1 MYALFAPL
9 AGGLLTLMNILNS
22 VLAVRV
28 GNYVSL
34 IVIHSVG
41 LVALCLILLIRKERG
56 SGAKL
61 PFYYYGGG
69 FVGVG
74 TVLACNVAYAKLDA
88 SLAVSLALLGQLI
101 GSIVVDTTGL
111 LGRKKYP
118 LSARSLPGIVLAL
131 VGIIIISGPWAGKI
145 SFMALALISG
155 LLPSVSFTMNSQLGV
170 AKGIFRSAWMN
181 YALGLVT
188 TLVLIAIV
196 RPPLAQGVAGLG
208 GTGLLYIVGGGLLG
222 VVMVVATNFIF
233 PKIPALWSTL
243 LMFTGQALTGV
254 IVDAIAQGSFS
265 GRKLAGT
272 LIVLSGMGVN
282 AALDRKKV
290 IRRMGKRTA

>member
-22 VLAVRV
+22 ALAARV

-34 IVIHSVG
+34 LVIHSVG
-41 LVALCLILLIRKERG
+41 LVALCLVLLARKEKS

-74 TVLACNVAYAKLDA
+74 TVLACNVAYGSLDTA
-88 SLAVSLALLGQLI
+88 LAVALALLGQLI
-101 GSIVVDTTGL
+101 GSIVVDATGL

-118 LSARSLPGIVLAL
+118 LSARSLPGIVLAF
-131 VGIIIISGPWAGKI
+131 VGIIIIAGSWEGKI
-145 SFMALALISG
+145 GFMALALISG
-155 LLPSVSFTMNSQLGV
+155 FLPSISFTMNSQLGV
-170 AKGIFRSAWMN
+170 ARGIFKSAWMN
-181 YALGLVT
+181 YAVGLAT
-188 TLVLIAIV
+188 SLALIAIV
-196 RPPLAQGVAGLG
+196 RPPLAQGAAGLG
-208 GTGLLYIVGGGLLG
+208 DTGILYIAGGGLLG
-222 VVMVVATNFIF
+222 VVMIVVTNFIF

-254 IVDAIAQGSFS
+254 IIDAVAQGSFS

-272 LIVLSGMGVN
+272 LVVLAGMGVN
-282 AALDRKKV
+282 AALDRKK
-290 IRRMGKRTA
+290 AEA

>member
-22 VLAVRV
+22 VLAARV

-41 LVALCLILLIRKERG
+41 LVALCLVLLACKEKG

-74 TVLACNVAYAKLDA
+74 TVLACNVAYGNLDA
-88 SLAVSLALLGQLI
+88 ALAVALALLGQFI
-101 GSIVVDTTGL
+101 GSIVVDATGL
-111 LGRKKYP
+111 LERKKYP
-118 LSARSLPGIVLAL
+118 LSARSLPGIVLAF
-131 VGIIIISGPWAGKI
+131 VGIIIIAGSWKGKI
-145 SFMALALISG
+145 GFMVLALISG
-155 LLPSVSFTMNSQLGV
+155 LLPSISFIMNSQLGV
-170 AKGIFRSAWMN
+170 ARGIFKSAWMN
-181 YALGLVT
+181 YAVGLAT

-196 RPPLAQGVAGLG
+196 RPPLAQGAAGLG
-208 GTGLLYIVGGGLLG
+208 GTGILYIVGGGLLG

-254 IVDAIAQGSFS
+254 VIDAIAQGSFS

-272 LIVLSGMGVN
+272 LIVLAGMGVN
-282 AALDRKKV
+282 AALDRKK
-290 IRRMGKRTA
+290 TEA